1 MVVRSLAKTS
11 PRTRTARARS
21 LATRTALRST
31 RSAMTPASGLAMVG
45 SRRATS
51 APPTAEAL
59 PVISTTRTTSATME
73 TASPTKEVPWPIQS
87 RKKREFLKK
96 ESLVESISYPRQRDP
111 SPGSGRMYSWQREP
125 PSSLTDGTAT
135 RLLSSPWKAFHG
147 PGIRLQVQVMSWD
160 SHPDDPV
167 RSAKQAKVHGISLQ
181 ILLLTLGLVEVLL
194 HLGLLEVPSGCC
206 CKPCR

>member
-1 MVVRSLAKTS
+1 MVARSLAKTS

-21 LATRTALRST
+21 LTTRTTLRST
-31 RSAMTPASGLAMVG
+31 RSARTPASGLAIVG

-87 RKKREFLKK
+87 RKKREFLKR
-96 ESLVESISYPRQRDP
+96 ESLVESISYPRQRYP
-111 SPGSGRMYSWQREP
+111 SPGSGRMYSWRREP

-135 RLLSSPWKAFHG
+135 RLLSGPWKDFHE
-147 PGIRLQVQVMSWD
+147 PGITFEYDQMVQ
-160 SHPDDPV
+160 PG
-167 RSAKQAKVHGISLQ
+167 QQ
-181 ILLLTLGLVEVLL
+181 
-194 HLGLLEVPSGCC
+194 
-206 CKPCR
+206 